1 MPIKLPHDSQV
12 GLSAASGSR
21 KHTCAMTAN
30 GVPLHGRFTW
40 VRRAAV
46 TGGLGAIATACV
58 LTAIQSDDSPTTVE
72 MPVAGSGSAP
82 VNTSYTPP
90 VEGDMTAMN
99 TGATVMDTTTPP
111 TALPTSMAVPAIK
124 AGH

>member
-1 MPIKLPHDSQV
+1 MPIKCPHDSQV
-12 GLSAASGSR
+12 GLNAASGHQ
-21 KHTCAMTAN
+21 KHTFAMSAN
-30 GVPLHGRFTW
+30 RVLLHGRFTW
-40 VRRAAV
+40 IRRVAV

-58 LTAIQSDDSPTTVE
+58 LTASQSNDGPTTVE
-72 MPVAGSGSAP
+72 MSVAGSGSAP
-82 VNTSYTPP
+82 VNTSYTQP

-111 TALPTSMAVPAIK
+111 TTLPTSKAVPAIK